1 MGLGGRWLGAP
12 LSEFSRRWL
21 VMRDKMTNPRH
32 PEWVHFSQFH
42 AADDD
47 VQALSAADTDFRP
60 LASFFAGAHQA
71 GMVSAI
77 QHVQGAVRLRK
88 VVLEAHNPNRR
99 RGFGFMHA
107 FDEGAA
113 YSTVAADGEPPSHTR
128 YTVRQALRSLDLF
141 LRALSSR
148 TAGCPPSGTSPDAQ
162 SSMRRELRRYAHSR
176 PDRAML
182 TSGGDFRNLTDVA
195 VRLSTLLEEPY
206 VAASASMHGEEGRV
220 SSSRHQRKRHGAR
233 GGGAAATDL
242 LRSRIHQFQSALKK
256 SRARR
261 ERAAGG

>member
-1 MGLGGRWLGAP
+1 MEGSHEEEHFANKAAERWDSSQGG
-12 LSEFSRRWL
+12 E
-21 VMRDKMTNPRH
+21 
-32 PEWVHFSQFH
+32 
-42 AADDD
+42 
-47 VQALSAADTDFRP
+47 TD
-60 LASFFAGAHQA
+60 H
-71 GMVSAI
+71 
-77 QHVQGAVRLRK
+77 
-88 VVLEAHNPNRR
+88 E
-99 RGFGFMHA
+99 
-107 FDEGAA
+107 DEGEDGLFFPKVE
-113 YSTVAADGEPPSHTR
+113 VAPEILVSIILACLPSHDAKDEEQ
-128 YTVRQALRSLDLF
+128 QALRSLDLF
-141 LRALSSR
+141 LALFPR
-148 TAGCPPSGTSPDAQ
+148 GRLIVHLPAPSSPDAQ

-233 GGGAAATDL
+233 GGGASSTAATDL

-256 SRARR
+256 GRARR

>member
-1 MGLGGRWLGAP
+1 MLCG
-12 LSEFSRRWL
+12 
-21 VMRDKMTNPRH
+21 
-32 PEWVHFSQFH
+32 
-42 AADDD
+42 
-47 VQALSAADTDFRP
+47 
-60 LASFFAGAHQA
+60 
-71 GMVSAI
+71 
-77 QHVQGAVRLRK
+77 LRK

-128 YTVRQALRSLDLF
+128 YTVQQALRSLDLF
-141 LRALSSR
+141 LALFPR
-148 TAGCPPSGTSPDAQ
+148 GRLVVHLPAPSSPDAQ

-256 SRARR
+256 GRARR